1 MGGVIRGGCRRA
13 SRPAGFVV
21 PGARQTT
28 MFQDVLVVT
37 DRHDAAEE
45 TVRHRT
51 ARERRFLARLKG
63 IALELAFPTGEPAY
77 ASGTRTGDIE
87 VQSTHATRH
96 AIDLASY
103 HGARLH
109 VLFLV
114 DAVRYDTTVEFATE
128 PLVEEGEEAIER
140 LVDVAER
147 AGVDVT
153 ATVEVGRPAALVADY
168 AGAHGVDVI
177 VLNARDT
184 GGFQFRLRE
193 DLVSAVIRRVST
205 PVYVVPPVQ
214 PGHPD

>member
-1 MGGVIRGGCRRA
+1 M
-13 SRPAGFVV
+13 SRPVGTVV
-21 PGARQTT
+21 PGTRQTT

-37 DRHDAAEE
+37 DRHDTAEE

-63 IALELAFPTGEPAY
+63 IAVELAFPTGEPAY
-77 ASGTRTGDIE
+77 TPVARTGDIE
-87 VQSTHATRH
+87 VQSEHATRH
-96 AIDLASY
+96 AIDLARH

-114 DAVRYDTTVEFATE
+114 DAVRYDTSVAFATE
-128 PLVEEGEEAIER
+128 PLVEEGEEAIEA
-140 LVDVAER
+140 LVDMAER

-153 ATVEVGRPAALVADY
+153 GTVEVGRPAALVHDY
-168 AGAHGVDVI
+168 AATHDVDVI

-184 GGFQFRLRE
+184 ASFRFRLRD
-193 DLVSAVIRRVST
+193 DLVSAVIRGGAV
-205 PVYVVPPVQ
+205 PVYVVPSVQ